1 MTTVPA
7 VQAPARSDLSPS
19 IRRDFAVLVPAY
31 NEADNMPELVSE
43 LRAMFD
49 RFGLSGEVIIIDDG
63 SSDGT
68 AERALECAGGW
79 DRLRVVSH
87 RRNFGKTEAM
97 VTGARATDATWLVLF
112 DADLQH
118 SVDEIPRF
126 LRKLDDGWDI
136 VTGRKIGTY
145 EKRVVSSIYNRLSRA
160 IFRLPVSD
168 INSMKAFRRE
178 VIDEVR
184 LRHDWHRF
192 FVVLAFARGFK
203 VTEIDIEL
211 LPRRHGTAKYSGRGR
226 ILVGLLDLA
235 SVTFVLFY
243 ARKPLIVF
251 GFTGLVLAATGAV
264 LGITTI
270 VLRVLQVMPPFGF
283 RPLLYLV
290 ILLEVLGF
298 LLFGFGFVGELV
310 AQLRTDV
317 EAIERRVEG
326 IEKRLD
332 GASGAGRTG
341 SAGGTRG
348 AAPHGADGTDGG

>member
-1 MTTVPA
+1 MSTVPA
-7 VQAPARSDLSPS
+7 VQAPAVSDLSS
-19 IRRDFAVLVPAY
+19 GIRRDFAVLVPAF
-31 NEADNMPELVSE
+31 NEADNMPALVLE
-43 LRAMFD
+43 LRDMFD
-49 RFGLSGEVIIIDDG
+49 RFGLSGEVIIVDDG

-68 AERALECAGGW
+68 AERALECANGW

-97 VTGARATDATWLVLF
+97 VTGARATEATWLVLF

-136 VTGRKIGTY
+136 VTGRKIGAY
-145 EKRVVSSIYNRLSRA
+145 QKRVVSSIYNRLSQA
-160 IFRLPVSD
+160 IFRIPVSD

-178 VIDEVR
+178 VIEEVR
-184 LRHDWHRF
+184 MRHDWHRF
-192 FVVLAFARGFK
+192 FVVLAYARGFT

-211 LPRRHGTAKYSGRGR
+211 LPRRHGVAKYSGRRR

-251 GFTGLVLAATGAV
+251 GFTGLVVAACGFAV
-264 LGITTI
+264 GLVTI

-326 IEKRLD
+326 IDTKLD
-332 GASGAGRTG
+332 RSTGREEPPSGGVIGDADASGGNG
-341 SAGGTRG
+341 S
-348 AAPHGADGTDGG
+348 